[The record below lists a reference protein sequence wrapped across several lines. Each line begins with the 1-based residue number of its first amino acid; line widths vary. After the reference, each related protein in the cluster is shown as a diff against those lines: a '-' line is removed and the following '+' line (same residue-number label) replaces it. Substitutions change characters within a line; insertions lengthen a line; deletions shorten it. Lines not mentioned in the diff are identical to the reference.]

1 MKNNKGFTLVELMAV
16 IVVLALI
23 ITIAVP
29 SAISI
34 SHKIKLK
41 MYATKV
47 DMIID
52 SAKLYGQDNPS
63 SLKSNENACS
73 SPNLTVKTL
82 IETGYIKKDDTDDN
96 GKVLNPIN
104 SKSMNNYELCVYKKN
119 NRVYAKTMGTYWDK
133 K

>member
-63 SLKSNENACS
+63 ALSNENACS
-73 SPNLTVKTL
+73 SSDLTVQTL
-82 IETGYIKKDDTDDN
+82 IDMGYIKKDDIDN
-96 GKVLNPIN
+96 GKVLNPIDN
-104 SKSMNNYELCVYKKN
+104 SPMNTYKLCVYKKN
-119 NRVYAKTMGTYWDK
+119 NRVYAKTIGPEWDNK
-133 K
+133 

>member
-73 SPNLTVKTL
+73 SSDLTVQTL
-82 IETGYIKKDDTDDN
+82 IDTGYIKKDDIDN
-96 GKVLNPIN
+96 GKVLNPIDN
-104 SKSMNNYELCVYKKN
+104 SPMNTYTLCVYKKN
-119 NRVYAKTMGTYWDK
+119 NRVYAKTIGDIWDNK
-133 K
+133 

>member
-63 SLKSNENACS
+63 ALSNENACS
-73 SPNLTVKTL
+73 SSNLTVKTL
-82 IETGYIKKDDTDDN
+82 IDTGYIKKDDIEDE
-96 GKVLNPIN
+96 GYVLNPIN
-104 SKSMNNYELCVYKKN
+104 SESMNGYKLCVYKKN
-119 NRVYAKTMGTYWDK
+119 NRVYAKTIGDIWDNK
-133 K
+133 